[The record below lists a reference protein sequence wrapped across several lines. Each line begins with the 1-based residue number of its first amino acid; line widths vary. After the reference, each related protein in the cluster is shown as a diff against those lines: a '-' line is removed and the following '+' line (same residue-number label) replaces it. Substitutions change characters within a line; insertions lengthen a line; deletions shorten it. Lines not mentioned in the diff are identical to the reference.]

1 MYAFKKTSH
10 QLDVLLSEEPGDRD
24 VFKLH
29 YLYQRETLARR
40 NNKIFTQQKLQ
51 HFNLNKH

>member
-51 HFNLNKH
+51 HFSLNKH